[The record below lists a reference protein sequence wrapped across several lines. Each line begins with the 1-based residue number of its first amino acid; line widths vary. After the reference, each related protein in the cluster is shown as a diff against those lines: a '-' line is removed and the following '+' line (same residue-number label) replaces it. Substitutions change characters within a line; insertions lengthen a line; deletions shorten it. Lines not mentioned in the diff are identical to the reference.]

1 MSHGSNDDE
10 LFEQFQYE
18 MEHGT
23 PHPNAVDPR
32 ELEALLRQLENEEE
46 REFLQRNVRPRNA
59 PVNWPAFV
67 VRRPY
72 LRFVLR
78 NLLILDHILMV
89 LFLPFSLF
97 TILKTVINQV
107 TFSDT
112 DVFTEVFDYVHNRQV
127 VDPNSSI
134 VYLYRNGA
142 GLLGCFHNAAVYHS
156 APCFKYL
163 MKLYENPNVLRQIYT
178 ISIKWY
184 TVTVYLAYGIF
195 MSSYLSFISFFFVVC
210 VTLVLIKK
218 LKGVDVI
225 ISNILQTCNL
235 VF

>member
-1 MSHGSNDDE
+1 MNNDDE
-10 LFEQFQYE
+10 LYEQFQYE

-23 PHPNAVDPR
+23 PHPNVVDPR
-32 ELEALLRQLENEEE
+32 ELEELLQQLENEQEQV
-46 REFLQRNVRPRNA
+46 FLRRNVRPRNA
-59 PVNWPAFV
+59 PVHWPDFV

-72 LRFVLR
+72 LRFLLR

-97 TILKTVINQV
+97 TVLKTVINQV

-112 DVFTEVFDYVHNRQV
+112 DVFTEVIDYVHNRQV
-127 VDPNSSI
+127 VDPTSSI

-142 GLLGCFHNAAVYHS
+142 GLLGCFHNSAVYHS

-163 MKLYENPNVLRQIYT
+163 MKIYENPNVLRQLYT
-178 ISIKWY
+178 IYIKWY
-184 TVTVYLAYGIF
+184 TVTVYLGYGIF
-195 MSSYLSFISFFFVVC
+195 VSSYLSFVTFFFVVC
-210 VTLVLIKK
+210 VTLLFIKK
-218 LKGVDVI
+218 FKGVDVI
-225 ISNILQTCNL
+225 IANILQTCNL